1 MVFRILQQ
9 ELSDAPWKQSK
20 EKMLLSPPAPRHQS
34 FFKSDDYHHKT
45 TLLAK
50 SIFHLRLCAFQKF

>member
-1 MVFRILQQ
+1 MVFRILHQQ
-9 ELSDAPWKQSK
+9 ELSMETIRGKNAA
-20 EKMLLSPPAPRHQS
+20 LSSCTARHQS

-50 SIFHLRLCAFQKF
+50 SIFHLRLCAFQKI